1 MKVKKYVASSM
12 SEAMKKIREELGSD
26 AVILSSKPVFSHGF
40 IGFFKKRSIEVIAGI
55 EPPSKKPIQKQK
67 QKKLPDKPADAHL
80 ASSIK
85 IEKQLKSSDSAQ
97 VELVKEIADIKNM
110 MKGLGKTN
118 TFYPLPLQPVSKILI
133 EQEVDPFLHEELLEK
148 LVNKWH
154 ENHGTSDAGTVCGW
168 LNAELVAKLSGIPN
182 WGVTFQKKFINFVG
196 PTGVGKTTTLAKAAA
211 DSILIHNKKVAFIT
225 TDTYRI
231 AAIEQLKKYAEILN
245 VPVEVAYNLEDFK
258 RAAERF
264 AEYDLIFIDTA
275 GRNFRNREYVKD
287 LSRVIDFTTEM
298 ETYLV
303 LSLTSKEKDMT
314 DIYQQFSLIEI
325 KQVIFTKA
333 DETSTYGTMLN
344 FINQHQLGVA
354 YLTYGQDVPNDIEQ
368 ASPELIVK
376 TILGEKRY
384 A

>member
-1 MKVKKYVASSM
+1 MKKYVASSM

-26 AVILSSKPVFSHGF
+26 AVILSSKPVFSRGF
-40 IGFFKKRSIEVIAGI
+40 IGFFKKRSIEVIAAI

-67 QKKLPDKPADAHL
+67 QKKLPAAYS

-85 IEKQLKSSDSAQ
+85 IEKQLKNSDSAQ

-118 TFYPLPLQPVSKILI
+118 TYYPLPLQPVSKILI
-133 EQEVDPFLHEELLEK
+133 EQEVDPLIQEEILEK

-154 ENHGTSDAGTVCGW
+154 QNHGISDAETVSGW
-168 LNAELVAKLSGIPN
+168 LEAELVAKLSGVPN
-182 WGVTFQKKFINFVG
+182 WGVTFQKKFINFIG

-211 DSILIHNKKVAFIT
+211 DSILVHNKKVAFIT

-264 AEYDLIFIDTA
+264 ADYDLIYIDTA
-275 GRNFRNREYVKD
+275 GRNFRNQEYVED

-303 LSLTSKEKDMT
+303 LALTSKEKDMT

-344 FINQHQLGVA
+344 FINQQQLGVA
-354 YLTYGQDVPNDIEQ
+354 YLTYGQDVPNDIE
-368 ASPELIVK
+368 AADPELIVK